1 MIYIVFFQEYLYIC
15 VVKFFSVYIHIR
27 LQIFPS
33 SQIIFAIAVVIS
45 TLSFERYGLCV
56 PTQYIDNG
64 ENVVVIF
71 VESCVRTLDHI
82 NHRSS
87 YP

>member
-1 MIYIVFFQEYLYIC
+1 MQLVLVKSSSNRFPTVIFQYIYVTGLISYCTLMILNT
-15 VVKFFSVYIHIR
+15 SVI
-27 LQIFPS
+27 QFG
-33 SQIIFAIAVVIS
+33 V
-45 TLSFERYGLCV
+45 V

-71 VESCVRTLDHI
+71 VESCVRSLDHI

-87 YP
+87 SP